1 MVLNS
6 FCSHPFYILCLS
18 TKTILISALKL
29 EQNQALELKKLQT
42 PLYEEFYNS
51 LNAAASPSY
60 VDSTGDEASPRYL
73 KLPPKSRSPSR
84 GPIGNTSPAV
94 DALSTG
100 SPGSNGRRV
109 SNICTTSDR
118 TLKDTPSPPRN
129 DWKGLLVDAQQEPS
143 SPRFVMSFSFPRID
157 YVFLTLLC

>member
-1 MVLNS
+1 M
-6 FCSHPFYILCLS
+6 
-18 TKTILISALKL
+18 
-29 EQNQALELKKLQT
+29 KKLQT

-60 VDSTGDEASPRYL
+60 VESPGDEASPRYL

-84 GPIGNTSPAV
+84 GPMGTTSPAV

-109 SNICTTSDR
+109 SNICTTSDQTIR
-118 TLKDTPSPPRN
+118 GTPSPPRN
-129 DWKGLLVDAQQEPS
+129 DWKGLLVDSQQEPS
-143 SPRFVMSFSFPRID
+143 SPRFVLEFRLHKI
-157 YVFLTLLC
+157 